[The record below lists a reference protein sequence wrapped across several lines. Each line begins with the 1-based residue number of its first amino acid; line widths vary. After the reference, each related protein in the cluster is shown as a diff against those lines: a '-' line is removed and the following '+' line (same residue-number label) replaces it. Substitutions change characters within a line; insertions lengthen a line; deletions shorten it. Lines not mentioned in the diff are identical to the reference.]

1 MLTDRPIPGQSLTT
15 APKSFPYER
24 PPEVADPLD
33 ALDLHFEKLNNPDAM
48 KDISFILE
56 SGIDLVTLTEAQCR
70 SAVAEGIHSVDVS
83 LLIAPCIH
91 EYIKG
96 IALATDIEFNEGF
109 EDKESEET
117 LDKARL
123 GARLLKKL
131 KNMKPKEDSLEMTE
145 MPVIESKEEIPLE
158 EEPSGGLMTR
168 RV

>member
-24 PPEVADPLD
+24 PPEVVNPLD

-48 KDISFILE
+48 KDISSVLQ

-70 SAVAEGIHSVDVS
+70 SAVAEGIHSVDIS

-96 IALATDIEFNEGF
+96 IALATDTEFNEGF
-109 EDKESEET
+109 EDKVSEEA
-117 LDKARL
+117 LDKSRL
-123 GARLLKKL
+123 GNRLLRKL
-131 KNMKPKEDSLEMTE
+131 KTMKPEKNNLEETEVAVQEPKEDT
-145 MPVIESKEEIPLE
+145 PLE
-158 EEPSGGLMTR
+158 EEPSDGLMTR

>member
-1 MLTDRPIPGQSLTT
+1 MALTDRPIPGQSLTT

-70 SAVAEGIHSVDVS
+70 SAVAEGIHSVDIS

-96 IALATDIEFNEGF
+96 IA
-109 EDKESEET
+109 
-117 LDKARL
+117 
-123 GARLLKKL
+123 
-131 KNMKPKEDSLEMTE
+131 
-145 MPVIESKEEIPLE
+145 
-158 EEPSGGLMTR
+158 
-168 RV
+168 